1 MKTIKQIKEDY
12 DNIFLSQVPE
22 APEDLVLEGRE
33 SDASK
38 KPYSIPN
45 MNQMPVTLLFR
56 RIAYRMYP
64 NKQIVA
70 LYYSKTVD
78 KYLSIPFGP
87 DGNLNLSEST
97 VYNTLEELELAEGAK
112 VIHRGTYD
120 ARRPLTQLFN
130 LRYMM
135 QTFNPYSPVL
145 VMESPNPKHHEPITS
160 L

>member
-22 APEDLVLEGRE
+22 APEDLMLEGRE
-33 SDASK
+33 SDSIK
-38 KPYSIPN
+38 KAYSIPS

-87 DGNLNLSEST
+87 DGNLNLSEA
-97 VYNTLEELELAEGAK
+97 VIDEEIGRAH
-112 VIHRGTYD
+112 V
-120 ARRPLTQLFN
+120 
-130 LRYMM
+130 
-135 QTFNPYSPVL
+135 
-145 VMESPNPKHHEPITS
+145 
-160 L
+160 